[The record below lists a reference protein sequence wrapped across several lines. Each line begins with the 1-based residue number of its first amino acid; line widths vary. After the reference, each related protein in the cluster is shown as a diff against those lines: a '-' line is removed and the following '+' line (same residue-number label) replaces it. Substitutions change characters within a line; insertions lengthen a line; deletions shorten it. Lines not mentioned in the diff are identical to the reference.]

1 MFEDEFY
8 GNEFVPEQMLD
19 ETVHPSHLRRM
30 LVISATL
37 SSTLDPKQLLETV
50 VETATDLTETQ
61 AAAILLRDQMNGEL
75 YFAAATGR
83 GSADQQKFGP
93 LEKGIAGWIVE
104 SGHPVILDNVK
115 RDARHYV
122 DVDEDTIYVSQ
133 NMLGVPLTTK
143 GQVIGALETIN
154 KTGWEGYSYH
164 DITLL
169 QALASQAA
177 VAIENARLFH
187 QTDLIAEFMHEL
199 KTPLMALT
207 AASEILGREN
217 LPEKQ
222 KELLEMIQSET
233 MRLSNMAQDFLD
245 LARLESGRS
254 HMAREPVD
262 LVLLVNDVV
271 RLQESQAAAN
281 NIRIVVNIIEELPVI
296 VGDFNRLKQVLLN
309 LASNAVKYNREGGLV
324 TIDVRA
330 VDDEVAIDIIDTGPG
345 IASDNL
351 PHLFERFYRVR
362 DGEGYSEGSGLGLAI
377 AKRIMVEHGGRI
389 EVQSEP
395 GQGSIF
401 SCFLPNWGIQERL

>member
-1 MFEDEFY
+1 MFEDDLY
-8 GNEFVPEQMLD
+8 GAEFVPEQMLD

-122 DVDEDTIYVSQ
+122 DVYEDTLYISQ

-143 GQVIGALETIN
+143 GQVIGALEVID

-254 HMAREPVD
+254 QMAREPVD
-262 LVLLVNDVV
+262 LVLLLNDVV

-281 NIRIVVNIIEELPVI
+281 KIEIVINIIEELPVI

-324 TIDVRA
+324 KIDVRA
-330 VDDEVAIDIIDTGPG
+330 VDDEVAIDISDTGPG
-345 IASDNL
+345 IASENL

-389 EVQSEP
+389 EVQSEL
-395 GQGSIF
+395 GEGSIF
-401 SCFLPNWGIQERL
+401 SCYLPVQT

>member
-1 MFEDEFY
+1 MFEDDFY
-8 GNEFVPEQMLD
+8 GVEFVPEQMLD

-122 DVDEDTIYVSQ
+122 DVDEDTLYVSQ

-143 GQVIGALETIN
+143 GQVIGALEAIN

-222 KELLEMIQSET
+222 KELLDMIQSET

-254 HMAREPVD
+254 QMAREPVD

-271 RLQESQAAAN
+271 RLQESQAGAN

-330 VDDEVAIDIIDTGPG
+330 VDEEVAIDIIDTGPG
-345 IASDNL
+345 IASENL

-395 GQGSIF
+395 GQGSTF
-401 SCFLPNWGIQERL
+401 SCFLPVQT

>member
-1 MFEDEFY
+1 MFEDDLY
-8 GNEFVPEQMLD
+8 GAEFVPEQMLD

-122 DVDEDTIYVSQ
+122 DVYEDTLYISQ

-143 GQVIGALETIN
+143 GQVIGALEVID

-254 HMAREPVD
+254 QMAREPVD
-262 LVLLVNDVV
+262 LVLLLNDVV

-281 NIRIVVNIIEELPVI
+281 KIEIVINIIEELPVI

-324 TIDVRA
+324 KIDVRA
-330 VDDEVAIDIIDTGPG
+330 VDDEVAIDISDTGPG
-345 IASDNL
+345 IASENL

-389 EVQSEP
+389 EVQSEL
-395 GQGSIF
+395 GEGSIF
-401 SCFLPNWGIQERL
+401 SCYLPVQK